1 MTSKEAL
8 EKLINK
14 TGIIND
20 TCEHLLACVKRG
32 KCKFEQPIET
42 CADYQLVMTIEKDLE
57 ILEILKNSLELEE
70 EDDDISF
77 KFKFCC
83 YKESLNDDYEIR
95 TIKEW
100 LESE

>member
-1 MTSKEAL
+1 MDNDIEKELKELQIQYDKVLKERNEL
-8 EKLINK
+8 EKENK
-14 TGIIND
+14 
-20 TCEHLLACVKRG
+20 LLK
-32 KCKFEQPIET
+32 
-42 CADYQLVMTIEKDLE
+42 KDLE
-57 ILEILKNSLELEE
+57 VLEILKNSLELEE

>member
-1 MTSKEAL
+1 MDNDIEKELKELQIQYDKVLKDRNEL
-8 EKLINK
+8 EKENK
-14 TGIIND
+14 
-20 TCEHLLACVKRG
+20 LLK
-32 KCKFEQPIET
+32 
-42 CADYQLVMTIEKDLE
+42 KDLE